1 MFKRL
6 LVSIEIS
13 RPHNML
19 VAAFG
24 VAAGY
29 VISGG
34 DSAAAIWPT
43 ALVTALVTG
52 AGNIINDYYDV
63 QIDGVNKPRRPL
75 PSGRMSVRGAG
86 AFYAAATVLITVGA
100 FALLPL
106 RILTLITSWQLAL
119 YVYARW
125 VKRMFVVGNLLVAAI
140 TSSVFLAGALV
151 TGNVTA
157 AIVPISIAMVF
168 ILSREL
174 VKGAEDVEG
183 DRAAG
188 VSTVAVV
195 IGTART
201 VMAASGLML
210 VLAAAIPVP
219 TLAGHYGAL
228 YLWVME
234 LTVVP
239 GLLAASYMVL
249 KHPGKRSFCRVS
261 WLLKIE
267 MFFGVLAMGVGNL

>member
-1 MFKRL
+1 MVKRL

-19 VAAFG
+19 VAALG

-29 VISGG
+29 VISDG
-34 DSAAAIWPT
+34 DSAAAVWPT
-43 ALVTALVTG
+43 ALFTALVTG

-63 QIDGVNKPRRPL
+63 EIDGVNKPRRVL

-86 AFYAAATVLITVGA
+86 MLYAAATALITVGA
-100 FALLPL
+100 FAFLPL
-106 RILTLITSWQLAL
+106 RIFVLILLWQLAL
-119 YVYARW
+119 YVYARF
-125 VKRMFVVGNLLVAAI
+125 VKRMFLVGNLLVAAG

-157 AIVPISIAMVF
+157 AIVPVAIAMVF

-183 DRAAG
+183 DRTAG

-195 IGTART
+195 MGTNRT

-210 VLAAAIPVP
+210 VLAAAIPVQ
-219 TLAGHYGAL
+219 TLAGHYGCL

-239 GLLAASYMVL
+239 GLLAASYMAL
-249 KHPGKRSFCRVS
+249 NHKGKQSFCRVS

-267 MFFGVLAMGVGNL
+267 MFFGVLAMGVGHL

>member
-1 MFKRL
+1 MVNRL

-13 RPHNML
+13 RPHNIL

-29 VISGG
+29 VIAGG
-34 DSAAAIWPT
+34 DSAAAVWPT
-43 ALVTALVTG
+43 ALCTALVTG
-52 AGNIINDYYDV
+52 AGNIVNDYYDIS
-63 QIDGVNKPRRPL
+63 IDRVNKPHRPL
-75 PSGRMSVRGAG
+75 PSGRMSASSAG
-86 AFYAAATVLITVGA
+86 MLYAAASALITVAA
-100 FALLPL
+100 FAFLPF
-106 RILTLITSWQLAL
+106 RILLLVLFWQLAL
-119 YVYARW
+119 YAYARW
-125 VKRMFVVGNLLVAAI
+125 VKRVFAVGNVLVAAI

-151 TGNVTA
+151 AGDARA
-157 AIVPISIAMVF
+157 AVVPIAIAMAFV
-168 ILSREL
+168 LSREL

-195 IGTART
+195 LGTDRT
-201 VMAASGLML
+201 ATVASGLML
-210 VLAAAIPVP
+210 VLVAAIPLP

-249 KHPGKRSFCRVS
+249 RHPGKRSFCRVS
-261 WLLKIE
+261 WLLKIG
-267 MFFGVLAMGVGNL
+267 MFFGILAMGLSGF